1 MAATASPSHDQF
13 DQGKR
18 SLLFITFHQAEELHH
33 KDAVSVDKFSSCK
46 SCNNIQVTPALSGPH
61 EESIR
66 HSK

>member
-33 KDAVSVDKFSSCK
+33 KAEPEDKFSSCK

>member
-33 KDAVSVDKFSSCK
+33 KAESEDKFSSCK